1 MIPVPVSAAPL
12 RRQSLVEQ
20 TCALLVEHIQAAA
33 ARPGDAR
40 GEPWLPSERDL
51 AARLGV
57 SRPVVREATKRLE
70 RQGLIEIQHGRG
82 IKVIHQL
89 QRPLSES
96 LRFDIPDSFQRL
108 RQLNEVRR
116 ILEPESARL
125 AALRADGA
133 ALAALE
139 TCQAELAGCEDP
151 ERAARIDGRFH
162 ELVAR
167 AAGNDIIALVLSSL
181 GDLGEASRRR
191 TITQS
196 GLQKVIAH
204 HAGILAA
211 IRGGEA
217 DEAARLMRLHVEEA
231 AGDLEASERVP

>member
-1 MIPVPVSAAPL
+1 MIPAAVTTVPL

-20 TCALLVEHIQAAA
+20 TCVRLSDHI
-33 ARPGDAR
+33 RELSDGDD
-40 GEPWLPSERDL
+40 WLPSERDL
-51 AARLGV
+51 ALRLGV

-70 RQGLIEIQHGRG
+70 LQGLLEIQHGRG

-96 LRFDIPDSFQRL
+96 LRLDIPDAFQRL

-133 ALAALE
+133 AVAALE
-139 TCQAELAGCEDP
+139 ACHAELSGCEDP
-151 ERAARIDGRFH
+151 EQAARIDARFH

-181 GDLGEASRRR
+181 GDLGEASRRL

-196 GLQKVIAH
+196 GLHKVIAH
-204 HAGILAA
+204 HGGILTA
-211 IRGGEA
+211 IREGKP
-217 DEAARLMRLHVEEA
+217 DKAARLMKLHVEEA